1 MLEEVVELEGRM
13 SEQRFLSG
21 SREQAFLLPPDMREW
36 LPPDHL
42 VWAVCE
48 AVERLDF
55 SRFEAEY
62 RVDSQ
67 GRPAYDPRLMATLLL
82 YAYAVGERSSRAIE
96 RRCRE
101 DVAFR
106 VAACGLQPDHVTI
119 ARFRRRHGEALIG
132 LFSGVLALCA
142 EAGLARVGLVAI
154 DGTGIRANANKD
166 RVISEDE
173 LAEEAQR
180 LLADAEAEDARE
192 DALAA
197 EEQAARRGLLP
208 DGFADEQ
215 ERRARFDAAAQRL
228 AQPAVPAAEACVSE
242 RAPQTMETAKA
253 RGRAVAGA
261 RRGKRNRTDP
271 DSRILRMRTG
281 FIQGYNAQVAVGES
295 HLVLACAVSQDNGD
309 NRLLA
314 PMVTRTE
321 QTLQATEITQTPGV
335 YLADGGYWS
344 GAAVQELQAE
354 GRRLLVKPNGRPR
367 TRGLPASG
375 PVAKME
381 RRLAR
386 APNTRRYRRRQ
397 ALVEPVIAHI
407 KHIRRLDR
415 LLLRGL
421 GGAELEWTLACTA
434 HNLTRLARA
443 RLAAA

>member
-1 MLEEVVELEGRM
+1 M

-36 LPPDHL
+36 LPSEHL

-55 SRFEAEY
+55 SRFEAAY
-62 RVDSQ
+62 RGDGQ
-67 GRPAYDPRLMATLLL
+67 GRPAYDPRLIASVLL

-119 ARFRRRHGEALIG
+119 ARFRRRHADALIG
-132 LFSGVLALCA
+132 LFTGVLALCA
-142 EAGLARVGLVAI
+142 EAGLVRVGLVAI
-154 DGTGIRANANKD
+154 DGTGIRANANRD
-166 RVISEDE
+166 RVCDEDPLRE
-173 LAEEAQR
+173 QAER
-180 LLADAEAEDARE
+180 LLAEAEAEDARE
-192 DALAA
+192 DELAA
-197 EEQAARRGLLP
+197 DEQAALRGLLP
-208 DGFADEQ
+208 AAFANEQ
-215 ERRARFDAAAQRL
+215 QRRLRLDQAAQRL
-228 AQPAVPAAEACVSE
+228 AEQPAADETPAVEAAAIETPVQE
-242 RAPQTMETAKA
+242 PQRAKA
-253 RGRAVAGA
+253 RGRAPASG

-271 DSRILRMRTG
+271 DSRILRTRSG
-281 FIQGYNAQVAVGES
+281 FIQGYNAQVAVCES
-295 HLVLACAVSQDNGD
+295 HLVLACTVSQDNGD
-309 NRLLA
+309 NRLLQ

-321 QTLQATEITQTPGV
+321 ETLNAAGTAAAPDL

-344 GAAVQELQAE
+344 GAAVEQLESE

-386 APNTRRYRRRQ
+386 APNKRRYRRRQ
-397 ALVEPVIAHI
+397 ALVEPVIAHL
-407 KHIRRLDR
+407 KHLRRLDR

-421 GGAELEWTLACTA
+421 PGAQVEWTLACTA
-434 HNLTRLARA
+434 HNLTRLARTQTA
-443 RLAAA
+443 TA

>member
-1 MLEEVVELEGRM
+1 
-13 SEQRFLSG
+13 
-21 SREQAFLLPPDMREW
+21 MREW

-42 VWAVCE
+42 VWALCE
-48 AVERLDF
+48 AVDRLDF

-62 RVDSQ
+62 RDDGQ

-82 YAYAVGERSSRAIE
+82 YAYAVGERASRGIE

-101 DVAFR
+101 DIAFR
-106 VAACGLQPDHVTI
+106 VAGCGLQPDHVTI
-119 ARFRRRHGEALIG
+119 ARFRRRHAEALIG

-142 EAGLARVGLVAI
+142 EAGLVRVGLVAI

-166 RVISEDE
+166 RVADESE
-173 LAEEAQR
+173 LAEEARR
-180 LLADAEAEDARE
+180 LLAEAEAEDARE

-208 DGFADEQ
+208 AGFASEE
-215 ERRARFDAAAQRL
+215 ERRARLDAAAKRL
-228 AQPAVPAAEACVSE
+228 AKARQPAAEAPAAE
-242 RAPQTMETAKA
+242 DGQQQPETAKA
-253 RGRAVAGA
+253 RGRALASV

-271 DSRILRMRTG
+271 DSRILRTRAG

-295 HLVLACAVSQDNGD
+295 HVVLACAVSQDNGD
-309 NRLLA
+309 NRLLE

-321 QTLQATEITQTPGV
+321 QTLEAAEITETPGI

-344 GAAVQELQAE
+344 GSAVDELQAG

-375 PVAKME
+375 PVANME

-386 APNTRRYRRRQ
+386 APNKRRYRRRQ
-397 ALVEPVIAHI
+397 ALVEPVIAHL
-407 KHIRRLDR
+407 KHLRRLDR

-421 GGAELEWTLACTA
+421 AGAELEWTLACTA
-434 HNLTRLARA
+434 HNLTRLARTQAA
-443 RLAAA
+443 RA

>member
-1 MLEEVVELEGRM
+1 M

-36 LPPDHL
+36 LRPDHL

-55 SRFEAEY
+55 SPFQAEY
-62 RVDSQ
+62 RDDGQ
-67 GRPAYDPRLMATLLL
+67 GRPAYDPRLMAMLLL

-101 DVAFR
+101 DVGFR
-106 VAACGLQPDHVTI
+106 VAACGLQPDHATI
-119 ARFRRRHGEALIG
+119 ARFRRRHAEALIG

-142 EAGLARVGLVAI
+142 EAGLVRVGLVAI
-154 DGTGIRANANKD
+154 DGTGIRANANRD
-166 RVISEDE
+166 RAVDESE
-173 LAEEAQR
+173 LVEEARR
-180 LLADAEAEDARE
+180 LLAEAEAVDADE

-208 DGFADEQ
+208 AGFASEE
-215 ERRARFDAAAQRL
+215 ERRARLDAAAKRL
-228 AQPAVPAAEACVSE
+228 AKARQPVAEAPAGEEGRQQPKS
-242 RAPQTMETAKA
+242 AKA
-253 RGRAVAGA
+253 RGRALASA

-271 DSRILRMRTG
+271 DSRILRTRAG

-295 HLVLACAVSQDNGD
+295 HVVLACAVSQDHGD
-309 NRLLA
+309 NRLLK
-314 PMVTRTE
+314 PMVLRTE
-321 QTLQATEITQTPGV
+321 ETLRAAGTKRQPQL

-344 GAAVQELQAE
+344 GGPVEELERE

-367 TRGLPASG
+367 TLPVSKRPA
-375 PVAKME
+375 VARME

-386 APNTRRYRRRQ
+386 APNKRRYRRRQ

-407 KHIRRLDR
+407 KHLRRLDR

-421 GGAELEWTLACTA
+421 AGAELEWTLACTA
-434 HNLTRLARA
+434 HNLSRLARTQ
-443 RLAAA
+443 LAT